1 MINVIS
7 LSNGHKVARPVL
19 NREDFLALRNSS
31 DNLSNLALARQG
43 DEEAKA
49 RLVQFAYNDLMPD
62 GKVAGCCHPSDC
74 FFHDIDC
81 YDEAQAEATSA
92 KILSLKDEIGLLML
106 ERSSSGGFH
115 LVCKREQGKTI
126 IENQVR
132 IALLLHM
139 EMDTNCHDLGR
150 VVFSTSGSSDDL
162 IFLDDQI
169 FVSETTIEESAKEYN
184 ILKVRT
190 REGRE
195 EVPAGA
201 KCENKHYR
209 PWEDTKP
216 VQPAS
221 VPISSVVACSSEGRF
236 PDNYH
241 GYKFDVIIDKYWEI
255 HNHGFKP
262 TVGDR
267 DAKTYQL
274 ARDLQY
280 ICGRNFEWLDQV
292 IPCYDGFPLE
302 EKRAK
307 IRSALQSSYE
317 GVPKSMQDVLDALEE
332 DKAHTDVGEESEQT
346 APTNGFFFN
355 APQPPAMPKSM
366 PKLVKLLTS
375 KTPAPYKAAVANAIF
390 PSLGAHLYDT
400 QFKYTDNVLHEATL
414 MNCLMAES
422 GGGKSCI
429 DQPINHIMADIRE
442 RDAANEKREAE
453 WKEEVTLK
461 GANKD
466 KPKRPEDLIIQEIH
480 GDMTNAALVTRTDE
494 AQGHFLYVKV
504 NEIQMFDALKGNGKA
519 GHQYLVMCLSFDPGN
534 RYGQTRV
541 GTQSVTKTVTL
552 RFNWN
557 ACTTIKKGRQYFKS
571 VVNDGPVQRI
581 NFCTIPQREVGAE
594 QLVYGE
600 YDNAFDEALKP
611 YIDHLCDARGLID
624 CPQAFKLAKKL
635 QKECQDIAVLS
646 QSRAFDDLSHRACV
660 IAWLKACVLYVANGC
675 KWEKSIEDF
684 VRWSLQHD
692 LWCKM
697 NFFGHM
703 LEQNADDFTEPRRG
717 PKNMLMLVPDTF
729 TVKDVAR
736 ARLMCGM
743 REDGADAQ
751 VRQWKSRGFVTVVTD
766 NYYKKLKFLS
776 A

>member
-1 MINVIS
+1 MVNLIFTTG
-7 LSNGHKVARPVL
+7 GHKMVRNIQ
-19 NREDFLALRNSS
+19 NREEFLSIRNSAA
-31 DNLSNLALARQG
+31 NLQYLEIARKG
-43 DEEAKA
+43 NRDA
-49 RLVQFAYNDLMPD
+49 RLNLVQFAYNDLMPD

-81 YDEAQAEATSA
+81 YDEAQAEATKE
-92 KILSLKDEIGLLML
+92 KILSLKTEIGLLMM
-106 ERSSSGGFH
+106 ERSASGGFH
-115 LVCKREQGKTI
+115 LVCKRERGKTI
-126 IENQVR
+126 LENQVR
-132 IALLLHM
+132 IACIM
-139 EMDTNCHDLGR
+139 QIEMDTNCHDLGR
-150 VVFSTSGSSDDL
+150 VVFSTSGSCDDL
-162 IFLDDQI
+162 VYLDDQI
-169 FVSETTIEESAKEYN
+169 FDTTITVEESEKEYKL
-184 ILKVRT
+184 LKERA
-190 REGRE
+190 RKGLE
-195 EVPAGA
+195 EVPPMA
-201 KCENKHYR
+201 KKENKHYR
-209 PWEDTKP
+209 PWIDEDEDEPEKT
-216 VQPAS
+216 PAT
-221 VPISSVVACSSEGRF
+221 IDETEMDDY

-241 GYKFDVIIDKYWEI
+241 GYKFEDIIKMYWQI
-255 HNHGFKP
+255 HNHGFEP
-262 TVGDR
+262 TIGDR

-280 ICGRNFEWLDQV
+280 ICGRNFHWLDKV
-292 IPCYDGFPLE
+292 IPCYDGFSLE
-302 EKRAK
+302 EKQAK

-332 DKAHTDVGEESEQT
+332 QKAHGSQADDSEQKPANT
-346 APTNGFFFN
+346 EFYFN
-355 APQPPAMPKSM
+355 APQPPAIPAKL
-366 PKLVKLLTS
+366 PKLIKLLVS
-375 KTPAPYKAAVANAIF
+375 KTPAPYKAAVANAVF
-390 PSLGAHLYDT
+390 PSLGAHLYQT
-400 QFKYTDNVLHEATL
+400 NFKYTDNVLHEATL

-429 DQPINHIMADIRE
+429 DEPINHIMADIRE
-442 RDAANEKREAE
+442 RDKANEKREAE
-453 WKEEVTLK
+453 WKEDMTLK

-466 KPKRPEDLIIQEIH
+466 KPKRPENLIIQEIH

-519 GHQYLVMCLSFDPGN
+519 GHQYLVMCLSFDPNN

-571 VVNDGPVQRI
+571 VVTDGPVQRI
-581 NFCTIPQREVGAE
+581 NFCTIPKREIGAE

-600 YDNAFDEALKP
+600 YDEAFDEALRP
-611 YIDHLCDARGLID
+611 YIQNLGNASGLIE
-624 CPQAFKLAKKL
+624 CPQAFRLAKKL

-646 QSRAFDDLSHRACV
+646 QSRTFDDLSHRACV

-675 KWEKSIEDF
+675 KWEKSIEEF

-697 NFFGHM
+697 SFFGPLM
-703 LEQNADDFTEPRRG
+703 ENDADDFTEPRRG
-717 PKNMLMLVPDTF
+717 PKNMLSLVPDTF
-729 TVKDVAR
+729 TIKDVER
-736 ARLMCGM
+736 ARLMCGL

-751 VRQWKSRGFVTVVTD
+751 LRQWKSRKFVTVVTD